1 MISMSRTSGLT
12 PSNPRF
18 LLESQGHHPFAYA
31 LAELIDNSLR
41 ATRDVTL
48 PGQSRTITI
57 SFVTSGSASSRKG
70 LICVRDN
77 GSGMSKEALTDWA
90 VMNLSMEDRGQ
101 RPIEAEPAGRGQPSL
116 TGAGNFLTGDLSY
129 FGVIQSTITGN
140 SSMLV
145 GTSQSAT
152 HVEVHCNL
160 PADNWQLHSGLH
172 CMHNVLGGWRRTS
185 LHRYSVLS
193 SDRLNAAVVHV
204 LCLGIHH

>member
-1 MISMSRTSGLT
+1 MSRTYRLT
-12 PSNPRF
+12 PSNPPF
-18 LLESQGHHPFAYA
+18 FLESQGHHPFAYA

-77 GSGMSKEALTDWA
+77 GSGMSKEALNDWA

-101 RPIEAEPAGRGQPSL
+101 QPTEAEPAGRGQPSL

-129 FGVIQSTITGN
+129 FGVTLQSTTTVN
-140 SSMLV
+140 SFMLV

-152 HVEVHCNL
+152 HAEVSCLIQNGNSTMICTACTTCWVRLEKHVFGS
-160 PADNWQLHSGLH
+160 WSG
-172 CMHNVLGGWRRTS
+172 S
-185 LHRYSVLS
+185 LLRLS
-193 SDRLNAAVVHV
+193 T
-204 LCLGIHH
+204 CF